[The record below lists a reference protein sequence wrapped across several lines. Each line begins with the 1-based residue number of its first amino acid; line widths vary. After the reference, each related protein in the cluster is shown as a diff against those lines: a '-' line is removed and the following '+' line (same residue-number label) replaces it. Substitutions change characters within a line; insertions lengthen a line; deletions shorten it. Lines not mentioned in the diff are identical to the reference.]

1 MKYKLQY
8 SKFSAC
14 SILIEWP
21 AIIDD
26 LILKNI
32 LFYKNSIEQNYIKQN
47 IDVISAYHSI
57 LIIYPLTIDNVNDE
71 LLALKTLYAEQKEPI
86 KIKSTLW
93 EIPVCYDDE
102 FSLDLEAFSTSKR
115 LPKAEIIRRHSEPV
129 YTVFFI
135 GFLPGFLYL
144 GGLDSSLFLDRK
156 TTPNLNVKKGSV
168 AIGGQQ
174 TGIYPQDSPGGWH
187 CIGNSPIEMFDPNQN
202 VPCFIK
208 AGDKIKFIPI
218 EKSEYYDILDVK
230 KTSGYQLKPI
240 NTNNA

>member
-1 MKYKLQY
+1 MTYDLQY
-8 SKFSAC
+8 SRFNDC

-26 LILKNI
+26 LMLKNI
-32 LFYKNSIEQNYIKQN
+32 LNFKNKIENKYSKQGVE
-47 IDVISAYHSI
+47 VITAYNSI
-57 LIIYPLTIDNVNDE
+57 LIIYNFTIDNLNDE
-71 LLALKTLYAEQKEPI
+71 IFILKALFLNQAESKKT
-86 KIKSTLW
+86 KSTIW

-102 FSLDLEAFSTSKR
+102 FGVDLEAFSNSKR
-115 LPKAEIIRRHSEPV
+115 LSKSEIITHHSDAI

-144 GGLDSSLFLDRK
+144 GGLDSRLFLDRK

-187 CIGNSPIEMFDPNQN
+187 CIGNSPIELFNPDQN
-202 VPCFIK
+202 PPCFIK
-208 AGDKIKFIPI
+208 AGDKVKFVPI
-218 EKSEYYDILDVK
+218 EKLEYYDILNAI
-230 KTSGYQLKPI
+230 KTAEYQLKS
-240 NTNNA
+240 TRTDA